1 MTNSRSKNSN
11 IELKHFKKSL
21 IALSVVTF
29 MSAGAYAQSNEN
41 ELKNDEDQTKTTE
54 VGDEEVI
61 EVRGMRSNI
70 SAALFLKRY
79 SNTVVDSISAED
91 IGDFPDKSVAEA
103 LQRVPGI
110 TVERF
115 GTRTDT
121 AAFSVEPS
129 GVLVRGLS
137 HVRSEFNGRDS
148 FSANSSRGLSW
159 GDVSPELMGGI
170 DVYKSQTA
178 ELIEGGIAGLI
189 NLRTRLP
196 FDSSNDL
203 KVFTV
208 RSNYSELSSSATP
221 ELSGIY
227 TTRFDI
233 EGGELGFMANLAYSD
248 IDATSQSIRLGRMI
262 KYRGVYGDEPDDLHY
277 IPSNFTTGDN
287 LYTRQR
293 LGTSLAAQWQDN
305 DGKFL
310 ATLQYNRS
318 QKKQDSEG
326 KSISTG
332 MGNPF
337 FQQSLLLEATPGG
350 NGSNAIVEPSAGT
363 DPFVFDEQGFF
374 QTGQMVQPL
383 GWAGVPGDEH
393 LFSVNSNGEPFH
405 TACYDWAGCPGPYT
419 KAVNLSTSASMSQS
433 DSITEDFA
441 TNLKWNI
448 SEYVHANFDV
458 QYVKATLESSSMN
471 GTFTTFADV
480 YADLTGEL
488 PRVVLNDPSNTNL
501 VDNGDGIFGN
511 PNSYYFGNIMDMRE
525 DSKGTEFAAKADFV
539 FDVENEF
546 VESVKVGARYA
557 KRKQNVNNAGN
568 WASIVNDWSATA
580 DFYNLDQPPTTG
592 VYGDVPFDFKGI
604 PQEVWVVEEWQS
616 KYGFFGTGDGNDKFV
631 MPNIASMKSWGDIM
645 STSATGIPS
654 SQWSPICSGLQGRAE
669 EVDGTC
675 FRPAEMIDVSEETLA
690 AYVQVNFGGSD
701 FTLFGKQLSG
711 NVGVRFVDTS
721 VSSDGGELYPETN
734 TSYLDMDMSTP
745 ENPVLRCEERTSQ
758 DPEADLTI
766 PNTLGCYINLDDVRY
781 ANNASIL
788 GNAKADHQHV
798 LPSFNLKMDISDNFL
813 ARIALSKAMSRP
825 DIGSLRNYINI
836 TQTYPDLENP
846 NDPGWEKDADG
857 VVVRAHPIYTASASN
872 PGLKPI
878 TANQVDLSFEYYS
891 QSTSVSLALFHK
903 TFDDYIQLGTY
914 GRELTNNGVTKTVT
928 VRGPVNGDGA
938 KFSGL
943 EVQGTFWFDFLP
955 EPFNGLGLQ
964 ANYTY
969 IDNKGVEN
977 SGVNSASAD
986 GGINAGQAPDTLEVD
1001 TLEGL
1006 SKDAYNVVLM
1016 YNKDKFSAR
1025 LAYNWR
1031 SEFLVTNSDCCIAYP
1046 VWQDDYGQLDAS
1058 VNYTINDTYELSVSA
1073 QNLTDEQA
1081 VLTQQVFGSS
1091 DGGLRLPYATNQ
1103 SDIRYTATLRVSF

>member
-1 MTNSRSKNSN
+1 VRIYTNNKAVNRLFKQSK
-11 IELKHFKKSL
+11 LSL
-21 IALSVVTF
+21 VV
-29 MSAGAYAQSNEN
+29 MSAFCSYNGLGYAAEQETLQNAQTIEAEKQDSKTEKEQGDDV
-41 ELKNDEDQTKTTE
+41 EL
-54 VGDEEVI
+54 I

-70 SAALFLKRY
+70 SAALHLKRY
-79 SNTVVDSISAED
+79 SNTVIDSISAED

-196 FDSSNDL
+196 FDSSNDV
-203 KVFTV
+203 KVVTL
-208 RSNYSELSSSATP
+208 RSNYSELSGSATP

-233 EGGELGFMANLAYSD
+233 DDGELGFMANLAYSD
-248 IDATSQSIRLGRMI
+248 IDATSQSNRLGRMI
-262 KYRGVYGDEPDDLHY
+262 KYRGVYGDDPEARHFIPD
-277 IPSNFTTGDN
+277 NFNTTDN
-287 LYTRQR
+287 LYSRER

-310 ATLQYNRS
+310 ATFQYNRS

-326 KSISTG
+326 KGISAG

-337 FQQSLLLEATPGG
+337 FEKSLLLEATRNGD
-350 NGSNAIVEPSAGT
+350 GSNAIVEPAAGT
-363 DPFVFDEQGFF
+363 DPFVFDERGFF
-374 QTGQMVQPL
+374 QSGQMVQPL
-383 GWAGVPGDEH
+383 GWAGAPGEEH

-419 KAVNLSTSASMSQS
+419 KAVNLSTSASMSQNKS
-433 DSITEDFA
+433 VTEDFA
-441 TNLKWNI
+441 TNFKWNI
-448 SEYVHANFDV
+448 TEYVHANFDM
-458 QYVKATLESSSMN
+458 QYVKATLKSNSMS
-471 GTFTTFADV
+471 GSFTSFADV
-480 YADLTGEL
+480 AVDLTGEL
-488 PRVVLNDPSNTNL
+488 PQVVLHDPSNTNL
-501 VDNGDGIFGN
+501 VDAGEGIFGN
-511 PNSYYFGNIMDMRE
+511 PNSYYFGNIMDMHE
-525 DSKGTEFAAKADFV
+525 DSKGTEFATRADFV

-546 VESVKVGARYA
+546 VESVKVGVRYA

-568 WASIVNDWSATA
+568 WASVVNNWSATA
-580 DFYNLDQPPTTG
+580 AFYNLDAPATTG
-592 VYGDVPFDFKGI
+592 VYDGEAFDFKGL

-631 MPNIASMKSWGDIM
+631 MPNIASMGSWNDIM
-645 STSATGIPS
+645 ATSATGIPS
-654 SQWSPICSGLQGRAE
+654 SQWSPICSGLQQRSD
-669 EVDGTC
+669 EVEGTC
-675 FRPAEMIDVSEETLA
+675 FRPAEMVDVSEETTA

-701 FTLFGKQLSG
+701 FTLFGKQLTG
-711 NVGVRFVDTS
+711 NLGVRFVDTS
-721 VSSDGGELYPETN
+721 VVSDGGELYPDTDE
-734 TSYLDMDMSTP
+734 SRLI
-745 ENPVLRCEERTSQ
+745 CQERTSE
-758 DPEADLTI
+758 DPTAVLEI
-766 PNTLGCYINLDDVRY
+766 PGSLGCYIDPSDVAY

-788 GNAKADHQHV
+788 GSASADHQHV
-798 LPSFNLKMDISDNFL
+798 LPSLNLKMDLTKNFL

-825 DIGSLRNYINI
+825 DIGSLRNYIQI
-836 TQTYPDLENP
+836 TQTYPDLDNP
-846 NDPGWEKDADG
+846 NDPGWEKNAEG
-857 VVVRAHPIYTASASN
+857 EVVRAHPIYTANANKPS
-872 PGLKPI
+872 LKPI
-878 TANQVDLSFEYYS
+878 TANQIDLSLEYYS
-891 QSTSVSLALFHK
+891 DSTSVSLAMFHK
-903 TFDDYIQLGTY
+903 SFDDYIQYGTY
-914 GRELTNNGVTKTVT
+914 ARELTNNGVTKTVT
-928 VRGPVNGDGA
+928 VKGPVNGDGA
-938 KFSGL
+938 KFSGF

-955 EPFNGLGLQ
+955 EPFSGLGLQ

-969 IDNKGVEN
+969 INNKGVEN
-977 SGVNSASAD
+977 SGVNSASNN
-986 GGINAGQAPDTLEVD
+986 GGINAGQAPDTLEVA

-1006 SKDAYNVVLM
+1006 SKDAYNLVLM

-1058 VNYTINDTYELSVSA
+1058 VNYTINDKFELSLSA

-1091 DGGLRLPYATNQ
+1091 DGGLRLPYSINQ
-1103 SDIRYTATLRVSF
+1103 SDIRYTASLRVNF